1 MVVCTSL
8 LRHSRQ
14 SRYGN
19 LKECLSSL
27 TFQPPKRRRSVV
39 LFLALCGKPSL
50 HYFYSFYHWPY
61 FTILQFY
68 FYCNYPVYV
77 KCHLLKLLILMEIFW
92 WYTQQTYNSVKLFQ
106 TTSSEERWHAH
117 AVLQQKIHELNTVL
131 YQRLKHSTFQRRNL
145 RNNNTADLKTRTES
159 FKRKAGIY
167 IEQNFTGKTTI
178 ARGDRRIQFKPPIYD
193 LPWKFRI
200 WRCQLDS
207 ISKRGWVDVMEK
219 HCDLCEKRKKHTF
232 KRNISQI
239 FLYLN

>member
-1 MVVCTSL
+1 M
-8 LRHSRQ
+8 
-14 SRYGN
+14 
-19 LKECLSSL
+19 K
-27 TFQPPKRRRSVV
+27 
-39 LFLALCGKPSL
+39 
-50 HYFYSFYHWPY
+50 
-61 FTILQFY
+61 
-68 FYCNYPVYV
+68 
-77 KCHLLKLLILMEIFW
+77 IFW

-167 IEQNFTGKTTI
+167 TEQNLTGKTTI
-178 ARGDRRIQFKPPIYD
+178 VREDRPPIYD

-219 HCDLCEKRKKHTF
+219 HCDLCEKRKKIYF
-232 KRNISQI
+232 KMKHKSNFFIH
-239 FLYLN
+239 